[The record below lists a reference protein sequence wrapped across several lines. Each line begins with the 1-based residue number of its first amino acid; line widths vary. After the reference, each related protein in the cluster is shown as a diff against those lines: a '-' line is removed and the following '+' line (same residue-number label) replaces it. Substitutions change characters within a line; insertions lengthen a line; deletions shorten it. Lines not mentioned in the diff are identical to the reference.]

1 MTKLLTLLL
10 LLGQPM
16 ENIFPEVPL
25 QYFRVQS
32 VQEYQITEDIAWP
45 VQFHFDEKNN
55 LELIDFRKET
65 VSPEEWTA
73 LLSHL
78 QESGFYLDSSNTF
91 DYHAE
96 ETWLSYEYVAEITYK
111 IYEREVL
118 ILFYI
123 QR

>member
-1 MTKLLTLLL
+1 MTKLLMLLVF
-10 LLGQPM
+10 LGQPQ

-25 QYFRVQS
+25 QYFKVESIQD
-32 VQEYQITEDIAWP
+32 YQIAEDIFWP
-45 VQFHFDEKNN
+45 VRFHFDEKNN
-55 LELIDFRKET
+55 LELIDFRKELVT
-65 VSPEEWTA
+65 PEEWTA

-78 QESGFYLDSSNTF
+78 QESGFYLESSNVF

-123 QR
+123 QH

>member
-1 MTKLLTLLL
+1 MTKLLMLLVF
-10 LLGQPM
+10 LGQPQ

-25 QYFRVQS
+25 QYFKVKSIQD
-32 VQEYQITEDIAWP
+32 YQITEDISWP
-45 VQFHFDEKNN
+45 VRFHFDEKNN
-55 LELIDFRKET
+55 LELIDFRKEFVT
-65 VSPEEWTA
+65 PEEWTA

-78 QESGFYLDSSNTF
+78 QESGFYLESSNVF

-123 QR
+123 QH

>member
-1 MTKLLTLLL
+1 MTKLLALLAF
-10 LLGQPM
+10 LGQPM

-32 VQEYQITEDIAWP
+32 VQEYQITEDISWP
-45 VQFHFDEKNN
+45 VQFHFDENNN
-55 LELIDFRKET
+55 LELIDFRKE
-65 VSPEEWTA
+65 VISSEEWTT
-73 LLSHL
+73 LSSHL
-78 QESGFYLDSSNTF
+78 QESGFYLDSSNVF

-111 IYEREVL
+111 IYERELL